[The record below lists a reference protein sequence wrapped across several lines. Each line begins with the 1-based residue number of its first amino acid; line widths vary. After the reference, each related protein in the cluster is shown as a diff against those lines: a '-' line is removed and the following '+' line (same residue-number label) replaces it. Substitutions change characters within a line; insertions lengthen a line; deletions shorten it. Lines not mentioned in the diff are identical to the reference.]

1 MSDGRYVGITIG
13 PIYDTLLEA
22 SSPAAMWF
30 ASSMFSDMTRQLCN
44 EIDEQILSA
53 EHYIGKM
60 YSPYYDRNEAK
71 KAGAVGKYHDRIIFY
86 TTMPEEPLLGK
97 LEEIDRV

>member
-97 LEEIDRV
+97 L